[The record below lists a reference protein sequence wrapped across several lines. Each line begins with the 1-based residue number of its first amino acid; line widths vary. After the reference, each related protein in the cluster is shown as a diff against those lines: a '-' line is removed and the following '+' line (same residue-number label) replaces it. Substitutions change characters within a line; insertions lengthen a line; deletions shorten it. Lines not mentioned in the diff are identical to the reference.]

1 MDTTTHGACKILR
14 RLRDWGLLELHPAG
28 SQSYYTLVPGLRPA
42 DAADREELAVDRG
55 ELKPDRG
62 ELVQDRGE
70 LEADRGKQLLAPSL
84 LEAPAGLGS
93 RPRRSPCGRW
103 LRNSVWATGALR
115 PGWLSSSEWKPP
127 IFPIAISRR

>member
-1 MDTTTHGACKILR
+1 VDTTTHGACKILR

-28 SQSYYTLVPGLRPA
+28 SQSYYTLVPRLRPA

-62 ELVQDRGE
+62 ELK
-70 LEADRGKQLLAPSL
+70 ADRGKQLLAPSL
-84 LEAPAGLGS
+84 LETPAGLGS
-93 RPRRSPCGRW
+93 RPKRSPCGRW
-103 LRNSVWATGALR
+103 LRNSVWAAGALR